1 MLNAFISFIY
11 YVLTNIEL
19 KANLP
24 ANEKAGA
31 SVFAPACYRHNVTL
45 VTELQ
50 LEYQIFVFGDAS
62 QYGHAY
68 FYVRLGALHD

>member
-1 MLNAFISFIY
+1 MLSAFIGFIY

-31 SVFAPACYRHNVTL
+31 SVAPACCRNNVTL
-45 VTELQ
+45 VTGLQ
-50 LEYQIFVFGDAS
+50 LEYQIFVFGDAF
-62 QYGHAY
+62 QYGHAC
-68 FYVRLGALHD
+68 FYVRHGALHD